1 LNNFKFEQF
10 LKEVIALVVQ
20 QLVNNVHFHT
30 TTCKLCWGGTKTCL
44 ICAKLVQTHI
54 VLTRGVDFLQ
64 KYPYNF
70 IRLTLVTLVL
80 TNPYKSTCQRERIK
94 FSKIIGYPVAPG
106 FEQKT
111 SQITGHTFIPL
122 QLTTFYASA

>member
-80 TNPYKSTCQRERIK
+80 TNPYKSTCLLDGPAGSPRFFMRPANSFLIC
-94 FSKIIGYPVAPG
+94 FSVA
-106 FEQKT
+106 FM
-111 SQITGHTFIPL
+111 
-122 QLTTFYASA
+122 Y